1 MRLEFTY
8 LPTADLG
15 ASLRL
20 YRDTLGF
27 DELWREGDHT
37 VGLAVPGTDVAL
49 MIDAAAPPG
58 WGPGPIFGVDRVTE
72 FRAAHDGLEVLTEPE
87 EIPGGMLMA
96 LRDPGG
102 NCVYVMDQST
112 DTGDG

>member
-1 MRLEFTY
+1 MRLDFAY
-8 LPTADLG
+8 LPTRDLG
-15 ASLRL
+15 ASLQL

-37 VGLAVPGTDVAL
+37 VGLAVPGTDVGL
-49 MIDAAAPPG
+49 MIDAASPPE
-58 WGPGPIFGVDRVTE
+58 WGPGPMFGVDGVAA
-72 FRAAHDGLEVLTEPE
+72 FRAEHEDLEVVSEPA

-102 NCVYVMDQST
+102 NFVYVLDQST
-112 DTGDG
+112 DAGG